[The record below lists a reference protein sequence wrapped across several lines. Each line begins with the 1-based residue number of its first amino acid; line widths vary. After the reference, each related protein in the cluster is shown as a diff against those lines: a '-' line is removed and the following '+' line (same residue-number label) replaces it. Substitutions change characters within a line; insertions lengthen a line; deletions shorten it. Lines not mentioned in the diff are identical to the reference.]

1 MTAPTN
7 FVELTVFTKSDGPLT
22 KSIHLANDGSLTND
36 SSTCIMRNGV
46 ARRTVIGNVDEFAGL
61 IEVLNS
67 NQAIALGAL
76 RTDLADEV
84 EVVSKHKLDGQI
96 RNGLIARTANDIQY
110 RKGQTAFALLDFDT
124 KGMPQDVSERLSA
137 IGGFWSALVSILP
150 DLQNAAHVIRR
161 STSAGLSRIDTGE
174 QLPGSNGLHGFVA
187 VRDGT
192 DIERFL
198 ATLHQRCW
206 LTGFGWLIVGVAGQL
221 LDRSI
226 IDRMV
231 GRPERLVFEGPP
243 ILGPPLTQD
252 TESRRPIASNGEA
265 LDTSICPPLTV
276 VEKQALAKLKAKAS
290 LQLQAECSKAR
301 EAFIVRQTQRLMVR
315 HTNLLPDEA
324 RRVAERQC
332 HGILLPDVELFF
344 TDPEMANCT
353 VADVLADPDRFDGCV
368 LADPIEGVE
377 YGRTTA
383 KIMRRADG
391 TPWINSFAHGRTTYD
406 LKFDAKSV
414 RSTLNQAN
422 DPVGTLVRLALLAD
436 LNEVEK
442 KKLIDEV
449 ALRSGAG
456 VRVVAAELRLAER
469 RKAQEMA
476 RERRERQ
483 LAERTDP
490 RPQIPVAVLDAP
502 WLPEVKTINEVA
514 AGAPKQHRP
523 RRDVDSHVARVRKF
537 PVPGTFAFTSPEGQA
552 P

>member
-1 MTAPTN
+1 M
-7 FVELTVFTKSDGPLT
+7 
-22 KSIHLANDGSLTND
+22 
-36 SSTCIMRNGV
+36 
-46 ARRTVIGNVDEFAGL
+46 IGNVDEFAGL

-84 EVVSKHKLDGQI
+84 EVVTKHKLNGQI

-124 KGMPQDVSERLSA
+124 KGMPQDVSERLST

-226 IDRMV
+226 MDRMV

-276 VEKQALAKLKAKAS
+276 VEKQTLAKLKAKALGIRIS
-290 LQLQAECSKAR
+290 LGSNPHMRA
-301 EAFIVRQTQRLMVR
+301 
-315 HTNLLPDEA
+315 
-324 RRVAERQC
+324 
-332 HGILLPDVELFF
+332 
-344 TDPEMANCT
+344 
-353 VADVLADPDRFDGCV
+353 
-368 LADPIEGVE
+368 
-377 YGRTTA
+377 
-383 KIMRRADG
+383 IM
-391 TPWINSFAHGRTTYD
+391 
-406 LKFDAKSV
+406 L
-414 RSTLNQAN
+414 
-422 DPVGTLVRLALLAD
+422 
-436 LNEVEK
+436 
-442 KKLIDEV
+442 
-449 ALRSGAG
+449 
-456 VRVVAAELRLAER
+456 
-469 RKAQEMA
+469 
-476 RERRERQ
+476 
-483 LAERTDP
+483 
-490 RPQIPVAVLDAP
+490 
-502 WLPEVKTINEVA
+502 
-514 AGAPKQHRP
+514 
-523 RRDVDSHVARVRKF
+523 
-537 PVPGTFAFTSPEGQA
+537 TS
-552 P
+552 